1 MKVIYDRIE
10 SIRGNLIMVRAEG
23 VSLGEL
29 ARIEL
34 ADGRL
39 VYASVLRID
48 GNLVTLQVFEN
59 TRGISTS
66 DRVSFLKR
74 QMQVVYGDTLF
85 GRRMSG
91 SGVPIDGGPIPEGE
105 KVNIGTPS
113 FNPTRRV
120 IPRLMVQTNIPMID
134 VFNCL
139 VKSQKIPIFSVAGE
153 PYNAL
158 LMRIANQTD
167 ADVVI
172 IGGMG
177 LTFKDYQA
185 FIDNAEEAGSA
196 HKTIMFIH
204 RATDPAV
211 ECLLAPDMALA
222 CAERFAM
229 NGKHVLVL
237 LTDMTAFADAI
248 KEIAITMDQVPSN
261 RGYPGSLYSDLAA
274 RYEKAV
280 LIEGSGSI
288 TIVAVTTMPGDDV
301 THPVPDNTGYITE
314 GQFYLHNGVI
324 DPFGSLSRL
333 KQLVIGKV
341 TREDHGDLAN
351 AMIRLYAESKK
362 ARERQSMGFKLSH
375 WDEQLIAFGKL
386 FEEKMMNLEVN
397 CPIEEALDLGWALLG
412 QCFKPDQVGIR
423 QKYIDAYWVKNAKQ
437 QEEKK
442 EDSIKPSVKRPK
454 EAQHV

>member
-1 MKVIYDRIE
+1 MITVYEKINDL
-10 SIRGNLIMVRAEG
+10 RGNLITVTAEG

-29 ARIEL
+29 ARIDL
-34 ADGRL
+34 KNGRS
-39 VYASVLRID
+39 VYASVLRIEGD
-48 GNLVTLQVFEN
+48 QVTLQVFQN
-59 TRGISTS
+59 TRGISTE
-66 DRVSFLKR
+66 DKVTFLKR
-74 QMQVVYGDTLF
+74 QMQVTFGDALL
-85 GRRMSG
+85 GRRLNG
-91 SGVPIDGGPIPEGE
+91 SGVPIDGGPEIMGE
-105 KVNIGTPS
+105 AINIGGTS
-113 FNPTRRV
+113 FNPVRRI
-120 IPRLMVQTNIPMID
+120 IPREMVRTNIPMID

-139 VKSQKIPIFSVAGE
+139 VKSQKIPIFSVPGE

-185 FIDNAEEAGSA
+185 FIDNAEESGSMN
-196 HKTIMFIH
+196 KTVMFIH

-211 ECLLAPDMALA
+211 ECLLVPDMALA
-222 CAERFAM
+222 CAEKFAI
-229 NGKHVLVL
+229 NDKNVLVL
-237 LTDMTAFADAI
+237 LTDMTSYSDAI
-248 KEIAITMDQVPSN
+248 KEISITMDQVPSN

-288 TIVAVTTMPGDDV
+288 TIIGVTTMPGDDV

-314 GQFYLHNGVI
+314 GQFYLHNDQI

-362 ARERQSMGFKLSH
+362 ARERQGMGFKLSR
-375 WDEQLIAFGKL
+375 WDEQLLHYSHL
-386 FEEKMMNLEVN
+386 FEDRMMNLEVN
-397 CPIEEALDLGWALLG
+397 CPLEEALDIGWKTLAE
-412 QCFKPDQVGIR
+412 CFQRDEVGIK
-423 QKYIDAYWVKNAKQ
+423 QSLLTKYW
-437 QEEKK
+437 
-442 EDSIKPSVKRPK
+442 PS
-454 EAQHV
+454 

>member
-1 MKVIYDRIE
+1 MKIVYERINNM
-10 SIRGNLIMVRAEG
+10 RGNLITVTAEG

-29 ARIEL
+29 ARIDL
-34 ADGRL
+34 KDGRT
-39 VYASVLRID
+39 VHASVLRIE
-48 GNLVTLQVFEN
+48 GNQVTLQVFQS
-59 TRGISTS
+59 TRGISTG
-66 DRVSFLKR
+66 DKVTFLNR
-74 QMQVVYGDTLF
+74 PMQTTYGDVLL
-85 GRRMSG
+85 GRRLSG
-91 SGVPIDGGPIPEGE
+91 AGVPIDGGPTLVGNT
-105 KVNIGTPS
+105 VNIGETS
-113 FNPTRRV
+113 FNPVKRV
-120 IPRLMVQTNIPMID
+120 IPREMVRTNIPMID

-139 VKSQKIPIFSVAGE
+139 VRSQKIPIFSVPGE

-177 LTFKDYQA
+177 LTFKEYQA
-185 FIDNAEEAGSA
+185 FIDNAEASGSMD
-196 HKTIMFIH
+196 KTVMFVH

-211 ECLLAPDMALA
+211 ECLLVPDMALA
-222 CAERFAM
+222 CAEKFATS
-229 NGKHVLVL
+229 GKNVLVL
-237 LTDMTAFADAI
+237 LTDMTSFADAI

-288 TIVAVTTMPGDDV
+288 TIVGVTTMPGDDV

-314 GQFYLHNGVI
+314 GQYYLHNRYI

-333 KQLVIGKV
+333 KQLVIGHV

-362 ARERQSMGFKLSH
+362 ARERRGMGFKLSR
-375 WDEQLIAFGKL
+375 WDEKLLNYSIL
-386 FEEKMMNLEVN
+386 FEDRMMNLEVN
-397 CPIEEALDLGWALLG
+397 CPLEQALDMGWQTLAE
-412 QCFKPDQVGIR
+412 CFGADEVGI
-423 QKYIDAYWVKNAKQ
+423 KNALVTKYW
-437 QEEKK
+437 
-442 EDSIKPSVKRPK
+442 PV
-454 EAQHV
+454 

>member
-1 MKVIYDRIE
+1 MKIVYERINNM
-10 SIRGNLIMVRAEG
+10 RGNLITVTAEG

-29 ARIEL
+29 ARIDL
-34 ADGRL
+34 KDGRSI
-39 VYASVLRID
+39 YASVLRIE
-48 GNLVTLQVFEN
+48 GNQVTLQVFQS
-59 TRGISTS
+59 TRGISTG
-66 DRVSFLKR
+66 DKVTFLNR
-74 QMQVVYGDTLF
+74 QMQVTYGDVLL
-85 GRRMSG
+85 GRRLSG
-91 SGVPIDGGPIPEGE
+91 SGVPIDGGPALVGE
-105 KVNIGTPS
+105 TVNIGETS
-113 FNPTRRV
+113 FNPVKRV
-120 IPRLMVQTNIPMID
+120 IPREMVRTNIPMID

-139 VKSQKIPIFSVAGE
+139 VRSQKIPIFSVPGE

-177 LTFKDYQA
+177 LTFKEYQA
-185 FIDNAEEAGSA
+185 FIDNAEASGSMD
-196 HKTIMFIH
+196 KTVMFIH

-211 ECLLAPDMALA
+211 ECLLVPDMALA
-222 CAERFAM
+222 SAEKFAT
-229 NGKHVLVL
+229 NGKNVLVL
-237 LTDMTAFADAI
+237 LTDMTSFADAI

-288 TIVAVTTMPGDDV
+288 TIIGVTTMPGDDV

-314 GQFYLHNGVI
+314 GQYYLHNSYI

-333 KQLVIGKV
+333 KQLVIGHV

-362 ARERQSMGFKLSH
+362 ARERRGMGFKLSR
-375 WDEQLIAFGKL
+375 WDEKLLNYSIL
-386 FEEKMMNLEVN
+386 FEDRMMNLEVN
-397 CPIEEALDLGWALLG
+397 YPLEKALDMGWQTLAE
-412 QCFKPDQVGIR
+412 CFAVEEVGIKTALAS
-423 QKYIDAYWVKNAKQ
+423 KYWPKN
-437 QEEKK
+437 
-442 EDSIKPSVKRPK
+442 
-454 EAQHV
+454 